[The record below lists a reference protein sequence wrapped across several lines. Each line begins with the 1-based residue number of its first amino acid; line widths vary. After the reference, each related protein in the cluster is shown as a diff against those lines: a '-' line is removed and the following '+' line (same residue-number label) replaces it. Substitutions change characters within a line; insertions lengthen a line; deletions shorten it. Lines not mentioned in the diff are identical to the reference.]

1 MQLPSTLL
9 ALLPALAATAAAA
22 AATTTTT
29 TITLI
34 LPASP
39 NPFSLPPS
47 THATLSSLGAHHAAP
62 LSTVNTFVFRN
73 VSAGSYLVDV
83 HCPTEAFRPLR
94 LDVGPAAAN
103 AAEKREKNNNGEAE
117 AEGEQ
122 QRLVVQAWETFR
134 GNDWGNKG
142 EVMALTEGGATGAGV
157 HVRWM
162 GKKNYFM
169 ERPKFSILSILK
181 NPMILMGLVSMLIFI
196 GMPYLMDNM
205 DPEMKAEFE
214 AQQRK
219 GGLAALLGGG
229 GDSGSGGGD
238 GAQQQQPQNP
248 LGDFDMAAFLAGS
261 KKKDSGSAGEGA
273 SKSQGVRR

>member
-1 MQLPSTLL
+1 MQLPSLLL
-9 ALLPALAATAAAA
+9 ALLPALAAAATAA
-22 AATTTTT
+22 TTTT

-34 LPASP
+34 LPTSP
-39 NPFSLPPS
+39 NPFTLPPS

-94 LDVGPAAAN
+94 VDVGPPAVAGGAD
-103 AAEKREKNNNGEAE
+103 ADAGAGAEDT
-117 AEGEQ
+117 
-122 QRLVVQAWETFR
+122 RLVVQAWETFR

-142 EVMALTEGGATGAGV
+142 EVMALTEGGGV

-169 ERPKFSILSILK
+169 ERPKFSVLSILK

-219 GGLAALLGGG
+219 GGLAALMGGG
-229 GDSGSGGGD
+229 GGGSGGE
-238 GAQQQQPQNP
+238 GAQQPQNP

-261 KKKDSGSAGEGA
+261 KKKESGNGGGGGEGA

>member
-1 MQLPSTLL
+1 MQLLSSTLAL
-9 ALLPALAATAAAA
+9 LLPALAATSAA
-22 AATTTTT
+22 AATAATTTT

-39 NPFSLPPS
+39 NPFTLPPS
-47 THATLSSLGAHHAAP
+47 THATLSTLGAHHAAP
-62 LSTVNTFVFRN
+62 LSTLNTFVFRN

-94 LDVGPAAAN
+94 IDVGPPSAAA
-103 AAEKREKNNNGEAE
+103 AS
-117 AEGEQ
+117 AEGGAAAAGGDGAD
-122 QRLVVQAWETFR
+122 RLVVQAWETFR

-142 EVMALTEGGATGAGV
+142 EVMALTEGGGV

-219 GGLAALLGGG
+219 GGLAALMGGG
-229 GDSGSGGGD
+229 GGGGE
-238 GAQQQQPQNP
+238 GSEGVQQPQNP

-261 KKKDSGSAGEGA
+261 KKKDAGNGGGGEGA
-273 SKSQGVRR
+273 AKGQGVRR